1 MKKVYLF
8 LFLLSYGALFSK
20 TFAVSFNCSKASLPT
35 EIAICSDA
43 ELSKLDDLMSNVYLQ
58 VHAMN
63 PAIKSDQHNWVKKT
77 RLCSNSGNIVNCLR
91 DEYTNRLNIL
101 TQLIEINT
109 VNSNNVTDVKR
120 KQEIIIDKAMSTL
133 DTVTKE
139 KVDIALPQDAS
150 SHENNSQSSIKLV
163 IFSTLFIGFFV
174 YFLLRPKN
182 KKNKNKISNRDDA
195 TELKN
200 NVIDNK
206 DYDTLS
212 SKNID
217 PVYQK
222 LSDNLGSDYKIH
234 SIYNDNEM
242 GVYLIFN
249 LKLPMT
255 DCMVHL
261 HNMLKDVG
269 TTYTFGT
276 NNELKGKFNLDHLE
290 HSELLDAVGIS
301 LYSDIIKMIGITPQ
315 NPTYPNDN
323 ARTMRLVSK
332 IKEWLNSLNWNNEIY
347 IDKET
352 QTTFVSFPYQINDQ
366 SYDVI
371 IESEEASDTIKI
383 YIYAPFRVISTKIT
397 ETTLALNHIN
407 TSILKGAFYVLPDHK
422 VCWRDTVN
430 FTETDPSIKTINN
443 LLEYGVEVYQN
454 WSKEISEVA
463 LSSETGQELLKILNG
478 SSKSNEET
486 VPDEF

>member
-8 LFLLSYGALFSK
+8 LFLLSYGALFSN

-43 ELSKLDDLMSNVYLQ
+43 ELSELDDQMSNVFLQ

-101 TQLIEINT
+101 TQLIEINK

-120 KQEIIIDKAMSTL
+120 KQEIIKDKATSTL

-150 SHENNSQSSIKLV
+150 KHENNSQSSIKLV
-163 IFSTLFIGFFV
+163 ILSTLFIGFFV

-182 KKNKNKISNRDDA
+182 KKNKNKISNRDDV
-195 TELKN
+195 TKLKN
-200 NVIDNK
+200 HVIDNK
-206 DYDTLS
+206 DYDTLGR
-212 SKNID
+212 KKID
-217 PVYQK
+217 SIYQK
-222 LSDNLGSDYKIH
+222 LSVTFGSDYKIH

-261 HNMLKDVG
+261 HNMIKDVG

-276 NNELKGKFNLDHLE
+276 NNKFKGKFNLGHLE
-290 HSELLDAVGIS
+290 DSELLDAVGIS
-301 LYSDIIKMIGITPQ
+301 LYSAIIKMIGISPK
-315 NPTYPNDN
+315 NPSYPNDN

-332 IKEWLNSLNWNNEIY
+332 IKEWLNSLSWNDEIY

-478 SSKSNEET
+478 SR
-486 VPDEF
+486 V